1 MQVMEMFF
9 FRCKFIFCA
18 LLLLTDSALC
28 APIPQTYR
36 DTDGQYHAFALASTL
51 DESGNPRVRAYKD
64 NNGQW
69 RQTVPIVSVCSVET
83 NGTPHLCTDLSAEN
97 VGKPNGIAGL
107 DSKANLTNNLAGSI
121 NGTSVE
127 NLVNAGN
134 IIAPIKTSS
143 LDVDLTAGQ
152 GSQPLINAGRFPV
165 VTGVANSADPFQSPD
180 ALQIGGLP
188 TKGWNTK
195 TGLANNEIARP
206 GSLVIAGQP
215 WGPFNA
221 GTLESLLFTQN
232 IDAQNGICTLDWRQ
246 GAGHICVGD
255 GVGQYIGVI
264 NAPAFMVP
272 PVSKFTA
279 TSVVLKTPLTAEQ
292 ITQLRIG
299 MYINTN
305 IINNTRAPYTHS
317 DTWGGSQT
325 PQSNF
330 YLGVIS
336 GWSADGTTINVS
348 AWDIPQA
355 SDHPSGQFPGQQ
367 TGDTIDTFFSNYGY
381 PVVFIGNPNNG
392 SARNEYLAYDG
403 SRAGDDPTGKTTA
416 VTGGTATAHALTAD
430 EIDLRYWATRKNEV
444 HLDGITVSVAGSFGT
459 PMGREALTQDSFAMA
474 LSGDIHNLLKLDGP
488 TDGNA
493 IIGHSFYVGGGKGS
507 DSASKLYEMSDI
519 GAFPDSQ
526 GSSLMRLTT
535 FMTKETDTVGP
546 GGNAMH
552 VGIINGG
559 SPGDGMP
566 SGLAAWGQVVF
577 NQGGTNNGGV
587 SLCGGSGGNTGSDSS
602 CGIQVDYNGTV
613 RLGPQVNAQG
623 PITMMNGQR
632 MTFAPADKNGWSYW
646 YAPSGVGGLT
656 LSAKTYQGGDAS
668 LTAYNGTFTGS
679 VTARRYQETLSSPAS
694 SSACKVGEFTDD
706 ADYHYVCVAEN
717 TWKRVALSS
726 Y

>member
-1 MQVMEMFF
+1 MLFY
-9 FRCKFIFCA
+9 RYKFIFCILA
-18 LLLLTDSALC
+18 LLADTALC
-28 APIPQTYR
+28 APIPQAYR
-36 DTDGQYHAFALASTL
+36 DTDGKYHPLSLASPL
-51 DESGNPRVRAYKD
+51 DESGNTHVRAYKD

-69 RQTVPIVSVCSVET
+69 RQTVPIVSICSVDT
-83 NGTPHLCTDLSAEN
+83 DGTPQLCNDLSAESI
-97 VGKPNGIAGL
+97 GKPNGIAGL
-107 DSKANLTNNLAGSI
+107 DAKANLTNNLTGSI

-127 NLVNAGN
+127 NLVSAGS
-134 IIAPIKTSS
+134 IIAPIQTSS
-143 LDVDLTAGQ
+143 LNVDLTAGQ
-152 GSQPLINAGRFPV
+152 LSQPLINAGRFPV
-165 VTGVANSADPFQSPD
+165 VSGIATSADPFQSPD
-180 ALQIGGLP
+180 TLQIGGLP
-188 TKGWNTK
+188 TKGWDAK
-195 TGLANNEIARP
+195 TGLANNELTRP
-206 GSLVIAGQP
+206 GSLVVAGQP

-232 IDAQNGICTLDWRQ
+232 IDAQNGVCTLDWRQ
-246 GAGHICVGD
+246 GAGNICGGD

-272 PVSKFTA
+272 PVARFTA
-279 TSVVLKTPLTAEQ
+279 TGVVLKTPLTTDQ
-292 ITQLRIG
+292 IAQLRVG

-305 IINNTRAPYTHS
+305 IINNTRLPNTYNG
-317 DTWGGSQT
+317 DTWGASGSPQT
-325 PQSNF
+325 NF

-336 GWSADGTTINVS
+336 GWSIDGTIINVS
-348 AWDIPQA
+348 AWDISQA
-355 SDHPSGQFPGQQ
+355 PDHPSGQIPGQQ
-367 TGDTIDTFFSNYGY
+367 TGDTVDTFFSNYGY

-403 SRAGDDPTGKTTA
+403 SRAGDDPTGKTTTL
-416 VTGGTATAHALTAD
+416 TGGTATAHALTAD

-444 HLDGITVSVAGSFGT
+444 HLDGITVSVAGSSGT

-493 IIGHSFYVGGGKGS
+493 ITGHSFYVGGGKGS
-507 DSASKLYEMSDI
+507 DSVSKLYEMSDI

-526 GSSLMRLTT
+526 GNSLMRLTT

-546 GGNAMH
+546 GGNALH
-552 VGIINGG
+552 IGIINGG
-559 SPGDGMP
+559 YPGDGMP
-566 SGLAAWGQVVF
+566 SALSAWGQIVF

-587 SLCGGSGGNTGSDSS
+587 SLCGGAGGNIGSDTS

-623 PITMMNGQR
+623 PITMQNGQR
-632 MTFAPADKNGWSYW
+632 LTFAPSDGNGWSYW

-679 VTARRYQETLSSPAS
+679 VTTNRFHENLSSPTS
-694 SSACKVGEFTDD
+694 SSTCTAGEFTDD
-706 ADYHYVCVAEN
+706 TEYHYVCVAEN